1 MPSKPKS
8 RHPRASSPRAQE
20 NDRLLAQGLEFHKTG
35 NIDKAAGLYAEVL
48 SRNPLQADALHLL
61 GVLFYQS
68 RNFTHAIKLI
78 SQAVALAPE
87 NPVYFLNLG
96 NALQEAGYLARAEES
111 FRRAIALRQDFSEA
125 YNGLGTT
132 LVGLYRLDEAIDSF
146 DQAIS
151 INPNNP
157 EPYNNRGNALREL
170 GNLGGA
176 ILEFEAALRI
186 RPEYADVHSNLGYVF
201 IELNQFEKAI
211 SSFEYA
217 LRIDKDFEYV
227 RGALMLAKLRICDWQ
242 NYESDVDSL
251 LIDLTRR
258 GARCTPPWAVLAL
271 SDSLAVQRRA
281 AEIWAADKCPLQDA
295 PISPRSL
302 PDRSSKQKICIGYYS
317 SDFYHH
323 ATSFLIV
330 EIIERHDKNQ
340 FELIAFH
347 FGPATGDEMQ
357 LRVSAAFDSFHD
369 VNGLSDRQVAELS
382 RELGVNIAVD
392 LKGFTQN
399 QRSGIFANRAAPI
412 QVNFLG
418 YPGTM
423 GARYMDYIIADRELI
438 PEASQQYYTESV
450 VYLPNSYQP
459 NDRKRAVSP
468 NVQVRSEQGLP
479 DTGFIYCCFNNNFK
493 INPSV
498 FAAWIDI
505 LNSVP
510 DSVMWLLEDNP
521 IASRN
526 LRQAARARGL
536 SSDRLV
542 FAARLPPAE
551 HLARHRLA
559 DLFLDTWPCNAH
571 TTASDSLW
579 AGLPVLS
586 FRGESFASR
595 VGASLLTAAGLPELI
610 VDTREQYIAKAI
622 EFGSNPALVEE
633 WKARLLATKMTVPL
647 FDSGLFAQHLEG
659 AYFDLYDQYL
669 TRLSLA

>member
-1 MPSKPKS
+1 
-8 RHPRASSPRAQE
+8 
-20 NDRLLAQGLEFHKTG
+20 LLAQGLEFHKAG
-35 NIDKAAGLYAEVL
+35 NIDKAASLYAEVL

-78 SQAVALAPE
+78 SQAVAIEPE

-96 NALQEAGYLARAEES
+96 NALQEAGNLARAEES
-111 FRRAIALRQDFSEA
+111 FRRAIGLRQKFAEA

-132 LVGLYRLDEAIDSF
+132 LVGMYRIAEAIDSF
-146 DQAIS
+146 NQAIL

-170 GNLGGA
+170 GDLAGA
-176 ILEFEAALRI
+176 VLEFEAALRL
-186 RPEYADVHSNLGYVF
+186 RPEYADAHSNMGYVF
-201 IELNQFEKAI
+201 IELNRFEEAI
-211 SSFEYA
+211 FSFEHA
-217 LRIDKDFEYV
+217 LQIDKDFEYV
-227 RGALMLAKLRICDWQ
+227 RGALLLTKLRICDWR
-242 NYESDVDSL
+242 NHEADVASL
-251 LIDLTRR
+251 LSDLTRS

-271 SDSLAVQRRA
+271 SDSPAVQRRA
-281 AEIWAADKCPLQDA
+281 AEIWAADKYPLQDSLG
-295 PISPRSL
+295 SPSSS
-302 PDRSSKQKICIGYYS
+302 PGRSSKRKICIGYYS

-323 ATSFLIV
+323 ATSFLIA
-330 EIIERHDKNQ
+330 ELFERHDKDR

-357 LRVSAAFDSFHD
+357 LRVSAAFDSFYD
-369 VNGLSDRQVAELS
+369 VNGLSDRRVAELS
-382 RELGVNIAVD
+382 RELGVDIAVD

-423 GARYMDYIIADRELI
+423 GAEYMDYIIADRELI
-438 PEASQQYYTESV
+438 PEASQKLYTETV

-459 NDRKRAVSP
+459 NDRKRTISP
-468 NVQVRSEQGLP
+468 FVQVRSRLGLP
-479 DTGFIYCCFNNNFK
+479 DAGFVFCCFNNNFK

-498 FAAWIDI
+498 FDAWIDI

-510 DSVMWLLEDNP
+510 GSVMWLLEDNP

-526 LRQAARARGL
+526 LRQAAHQRGL
-536 SSDRLV
+536 TSERLV
-542 FAARLPPAE
+542 FAARVPLAE
-551 HLARHRLA
+551 HLARHSVA

-586 FRGESFASR
+586 YRGESFASR

-610 VDTREQYIAKAI
+610 VDSREQYIAKAI
-622 EFGSNPALVEE
+622 EFGLNPALVEE
-633 WKARLLATKMTVPL
+633 RKARLLASKMTVPL
-647 FDSGLFAQHLEG
+647 FDSGLFAQHLES
-659 AYFDLYDQYL
+659 AYLDLYNRYL
-669 TRLSLA
+669 TRQSQT